1 MWDQEKYRHR
11 QTAIDNVTH
20 LLLIFPFYPWFGA
33 ELLASLSQRQE
44 AVEHLRTSQLICRNT
59 LNRYR
64 TTTVNPTRNLT
75 HHIGRRLWRQLSD
88 HGPPGESV
96 VRPPPTPTTPTSK
109 ILTLHSSLYRRALK
123 LTLDWSVHRH
133 IWRGQA
139 MYIRSLFEAQKNV
152 REPRQ
157 QKALIEET
165 EALLEKWKHPDP
177 YRPPTAPG
185 GSKYERNLPA
195 PILDPPPPM
204 HL

>member
-1 MWDQEKYRHR
+1 MAHQAR
-11 QTAIDNVTH
+11 V
-20 LLLIFPFYPWFGA
+20 F
-33 ELLASLSQRQE
+33 
-44 AVEHLRTSQLICRNT
+44 
-59 LNRYR
+59 
-64 TTTVNPTRNLT
+64 
-75 HHIGRRLWRQLSD
+75 
-88 HGPPGESV
+88 
-96 VRPPPTPTTPTSK
+96 
-109 ILTLHSSLYRRALK
+109 SLYRRALK

-195 PILDPPPPM
+195 PILDRGKDQHIITKANKKRPNEDLIPQARIMWVKRLHLNVAKRTNSHEATKALPNNRKLVGDPNYPAVFDLPM
-204 HL
+204 LTF

>member
-1 MWDQEKYRHR
+1 MAHQAR
-11 QTAIDNVTH
+11 V
-20 LLLIFPFYPWFGA
+20 L
-33 ELLASLSQRQE
+33 
-44 AVEHLRTSQLICRNT
+44 
-59 LNRYR
+59 
-64 TTTVNPTRNLT
+64 
-75 HHIGRRLWRQLSD
+75 
-88 HGPPGESV
+88 
-96 VRPPPTPTTPTSK
+96 
-109 ILTLHSSLYRRALK
+109 SLYRRALK

-165 EALLEKWKHPDP
+165 ESLLEKWKHPDP